1 MAQDRIQMPSSMGGL
16 VRYYDEYSS
25 KIQFKPIV
33 VIIFVIVT
41 IILEIFL
48 HTLA

>member
-1 MAQDRIQMPSSMGGL
+1 MAQDRIQLPSSMGGL
-16 VRYYDEYSS
+16 VRYYDEYQS

-33 VIIFVIVT
+33 VIIMVIAV

-48 HTLA
+48 HALA

>member
-1 MAQDRIQMPSSMGGL
+1 MAQDRIQLPSSMGGL
-16 VRYYDEYSS
+16 VRYYDEYQSR
-25 KIQFKPIV
+25 IQFKPIV
-33 VIIFVIVT
+33 VIIMVVAV